1 MANIYDKYI
10 LLKMVNWACQQKPS
24 MIQRTKIIPLAK
36 GDILEIAIG
45 SGLNLPYYDENQI
58 NSLTGLEPS
67 SEIWE
72 LKKYKIEN
80 LKFKF
85 NYIKAYAE
93 EIPLKNNSF
102 DYVVITYSL
111 CTIKNTVKALT
122 EISRVLK
129 PKGKLL
135 FCEHGLAPDKNVR
148 FWQNTINPI
157 WKKVSG
163 GCNLNKNIPRL
174 IRENGFNIISIDKI
188 YIPGWKPASFN
199 YWGVAVLNNEI

>member
-1 MANIYDKYI
+1 
-10 LLKMVNWACQQKPS
+10 
-24 MIQRTKIIPLAK
+24 
-36 GDILEIAIG
+36 
-45 SGLNLPYYDENQI
+45 
-58 NSLTGLEPS
+58 
-67 SEIWE
+67 
-72 LKKYKIEN
+72 
-80 LKFKF
+80 
-85 NYIKAYAE
+85 
-93 EIPLKNNSF
+93 
-102 DYVVITYSL
+102 L

-174 IRENGFNIISIDKI
+174 IRENGFNIISLDKM

>member
-1 MANIYDKYI
+1 
-10 LLKMVNWACQQKPS
+10 

-174 IRENGFNIISIDKI
+174 IRENGFNIISIDKM